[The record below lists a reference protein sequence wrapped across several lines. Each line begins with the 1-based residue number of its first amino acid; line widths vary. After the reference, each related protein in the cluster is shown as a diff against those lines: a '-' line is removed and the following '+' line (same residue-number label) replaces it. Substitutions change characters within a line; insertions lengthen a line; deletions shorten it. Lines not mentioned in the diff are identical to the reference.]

1 MADRNPAQK
10 GKKAKFWNFIPAV
23 PQENK
28 PAELI
33 LYGEI
38 ASESWWGD
46 EVTPRQFGEELAA
59 LGDVAEI
66 VVRINSPGGDV
77 FAANAIYTRLKDN
90 AATITVKID
99 GWAASAATI
108 IAAAGD
114 KVLIARNGVMMYHD
128 PAMNLR
134 GYFKADEL
142 EKQIAALAVIKNS
155 IVNALA
161 MKTGKT
167 EEEVSEIMKAETWYT
182 GAEAVE
188 NGFADELM
196 FEEKDVETEVQD
208 DCRVVVNSVAF
219 DLSPFRSI
227 PKALLN
233 SRPARNGGGFTDT
246 HQHQQE
252 KEKKTKME
260 IKNVEQLEQEYPDL
274 VKQVRDHATAAER
287 ARIKAI
293 EDLALNGFETIV
305 NTAKFEKPESA
316 ADVAMKIVAAQKKQG
331 EAFLDSREKDVKDG
345 RVGEVGAEASEGAG
359 TGKENPF
366 EAAIDSVFPAVK

>member
-1 MADRNPAQK
+1 MGSKNPAQK
-10 GKKAKFWNFIPAV
+10 EKKAKFWNFIPAV

-46 EVTPRQFGEELAA
+46 EVTLRQFGEELAA

-252 KEKKTKME
+252 KEKKTDME
-260 IKNVEQLEQEYPDL
+260 IKNVEQLEQAYPDL
-274 VKQVRDHATAAER
+274 VKQIRDHATAAER

-331 EAFLDSREKDVKDG
+331 EAFLDSRDKDVKDSK
-345 RVGEVGAEASEGAG
+345 VGEVGAEASEGAG
-359 TGKENPF
+359 SGKENPF

>member
-1 MADRNPAQK
+1 MANKKPAQ
-10 GKKAKFWNFIPAV
+10 KAKFWNFVPAV

-59 LGDVAEI
+59 LGDVSEI

-114 KVLIARNGVMMYHD
+114 RVLIARNGVMMYHD

-161 MKTGKT
+161 LKTGKT
-167 EEEVSEIMKAETWYT
+167 EEAISEIMKAETWYT
-182 GAEAVE
+182 GADAVE

-196 FEEKDVETEVQD
+196 FEGNDVETEVQD
-208 DCRVVVNSVAF
+208 ASCVVVNSVAF

-233 SRPARNGGGFTDT
+233 SRPARDGGGFTDI
-246 HQHQQE
+246 HQKQQK
-252 KEKKTKME
+252 KESKTNME
-260 IKNVEQLEQEYPDL
+260 ITNVEQLEQAYPEL

-293 EDLALNGFETIV
+293 EDLALSGYETIV
-305 NTAKFEKPESA
+305 DAAKFEKPETA
-316 ADVAMKIVAAQKKQG
+316 ADVAVKIIAAQKKQG
-331 EAFLDSREKDVKDG
+331 EAFLTSREEDVKDG
-345 RVGEVGAEASEGAG
+345 KVGEVGAQASEGAG
-359 TGKENPF
+359 GDGEENPF
-366 EAAIDSVFPAVK
+366 DAAIDRVLPAVK

>member
-1 MADRNPAQK
+1 MANRKPAQK
-10 GKKAKFWNFIPAV
+10 QKKTKFWNFIPAV

-38 ASESWWGD
+38 AAESWWGD

-134 GYFKADEL
+134 GYFKAEEL

-161 MKTGKT
+161 LKTGKT
-167 EEEVSEIMKAETWYT
+167 EEEISEIMKAETWYT

-233 SRPARNGGGFTDT
+233 SRPARNGGGFTDI

-252 KEKKTKME
+252 KEKKTNME
-260 IKNVEQLEQEYPDL
+260 ITNVEQLEQEYPDL
-274 VKQVRDHATAAER
+274 VEQVRDHATAAER

-293 EDLALNGFETIV
+293 EDLALTGFESIV
-305 NTAKFEKPESA
+305 DTAKFEKPESA

-331 EAFLDSREKDVKDG
+331 EAFLSSREADVKDSK
-345 RVGEVGAEASEGAG
+345 VGEVGAEASEGADG
-359 TGKENPF
+359 GEENPF
-366 EAAIDSVFPAVK
+366 DAAIDRMLPAAK

>member
-1 MADRNPAQK
+1 MNPAQK
-10 GKKAKFWNFIPAV
+10 EKKAKFWNFIPAV

-77 FAANAIYTRLKDN
+77 FAANAIYTRLKDS

-233 SRPARNGGGFTDT
+233 SRPARDGGSFTDT
-246 HQHQQE
+246 HQQE
-252 KEKKTKME
+252 KEKKTEME
-260 IKNVEQLEQEYPDL
+260 ITNVEQLEQKYPDL
-274 VKQVRDHATAAER
+274 VKQIRDSATAAER

-293 EDLALNGFETIV
+293 EDLALSGFETIV
-305 NTAKFEKPESA
+305 DTAKFEKPESA
-316 ADVAMKIVAAQKKQG
+316 ADVAMKIVAAQRKQG
-331 EAFLDSREKDVKDG
+331 EAFLSSREADVKDSK
-345 RVGEVGAEASEGAG
+345 VGEVGAEASEGADG
-359 TGKENPF
+359 GKENPF
-366 EAAIDSVFPAVK
+366 DAAIDSVFPAVK

>member
-1 MADRNPAQK
+1 MANRKPAQK
-10 GKKAKFWNFIPAV
+10 QKKTKFWNFIPAV

-38 ASESWWGD
+38 AAESWWGD

-134 GYFKADEL
+134 GYFKAEEL

-252 KEKKTKME
+252 KEKKTNME
-260 IKNVEQLEQEYPDL
+260 ITNVEQLEQEYPDL
-274 VKQVRDHATAAER
+274 VKQVRDSATAAER
-287 ARIKAI
+287 ARIKDI
-293 EDLALNGFETIV
+293 EDLALSGFETIV

-331 EAFLDSREKDVKDG
+331 EAFLESRDKDVKDSK
-345 RVGEVGAEASEGAG
+345 VGEVGAEASEGADG
-359 TGKENPF
+359 GKGNPF
-366 EAAIDSVFPAVK
+366 DAAIDSVFPATK

>member
-1 MADRNPAQK
+1 MANRKPAQK
-10 GKKAKFWNFIPAV
+10 GKAAKFWNFIPAV

-38 ASESWWGD
+38 SSESWWGD

-59 LGDVAEI
+59 LGDVPEI

-114 KVLIARNGVMMYHD
+114 RVLIARNGVMMYHD
-128 PAMNLR
+128 PAMSLR

-161 MKTGKT
+161 LKTGKT
-167 EEEVSEIMKAETWYT
+167 EEAISEIMKAETWYT
-182 GAEAVE
+182 GADAVE

-196 FEEKDVETEVQD
+196 FEGSDVETEVQD
-208 DCRVVVNSVAF
+208 DCRVVVNSVAV
-219 DLSPFRSI
+219 DISAFRSI

-233 SRPARNGGGFTDT
+233 SRPARDGGGFTDT
-246 HQHQQE
+246 HQKQQE
-252 KEKKTKME
+252 KESKTNME
-260 IKNVEQLEQEYPDL
+260 FENVEQLEQAYPEL
-274 VKQVRDHATAAER
+274 VKQIRDKATAAER
-287 ARIKAI
+287 ARIKDI
-293 EDLALNGFETIV
+293 EDLALSGYETIV
-305 NTAKFEKPESA
+305 DAAKFEKPETA
-316 ADVAMKIVAAQKKQG
+316 ADVAVKIIAAQKKQG
-331 EAFLDSREKDVKDG
+331 EAFLTSREADVKDG
-345 RVGEVGAEASEGAG
+345 KVGEVGAQASEGAG
-359 TGKENPF
+359 DGKENPF
-366 EAAIDSVFPAVK
+366 DAAIDRAFPDVK

>member
-1 MADRNPAQK
+1 MANRNPAQK
-10 GKKAKFWNFIPAV
+10 GKKTKFWNFIPAV

-59 LGDVAEI
+59 LGDVPEI

-252 KEKKTKME
+252 KEKKTNME
-260 IKNVEQLEQEYPDL
+260 IKNVEQLEQAYPDL
-274 VKQVRDHATAAER
+274 VKQIRDHATAAER

-331 EAFLDSREKDVKDG
+331 EEFLASRDKDVKDSK
-345 RVGEVGAEASEGAG
+345 VGEVGAEASEGAG
-359 TGKENPF
+359 DGKENPF
-366 EAAIDSVFPAVK
+366 DAAIDSVFPATK

>member
-1 MADRNPAQK
+1 MANRNPAQK
-10 GKKAKFWNFIPAV
+10 GKKTKFWNFIPAV

-59 LGDVAEI
+59 LGDVSEI

-77 FAANAIYTRLKDN
+77 FAANAIYTRLKDS

-219 DLSPFRSI
+219 DLSWFRSI

-252 KEKKTKME
+252 KEKKTEME
-260 IKNVEQLEQEYPDL
+260 IKNVEQLEQAYPDL
-274 VKQVRDHATAAER
+274 VKQVRDSATAAER
-287 ARIKAI
+287 ARIKDI

-331 EAFLDSREKDVKDG
+331 EEFLASRDKDVKDSK
-345 RVGEVGAEASEGAG
+345 VGEVGAEASEGAG
-359 TGKENPF
+359 DGKENPF
-366 EAAIDSVFPAVK
+366 DAAIDSVFPAVK

>member
-1 MADRNPAQK
+1 M
-10 GKKAKFWNFIPAV
+10 
-23 PQENK
+23 
-28 PAELI
+28 
-33 LYGEI
+33 
-38 ASESWWGD
+38 
-46 EVTPRQFGEELAA
+46 
-59 LGDVAEI
+59 
-66 VVRINSPGGDV
+66 
-77 FAANAIYTRLKDN
+77 
-90 AATITVKID
+90 KID

-233 SRPARNGGGFTDT
+233 SRPARDGGSFTDT
-246 HQHQQE
+246 HQQE
-252 KEKKTKME
+252 KEKKTEME
-260 IKNVEQLEQEYPDL
+260 ITNVEQLEQKYPDL
-274 VKQVRDHATAAER
+274 VKQIRDSATAAER
-287 ARIKAI
+287 ARIKDI
-293 EDLALNGFETIV
+293 EDLALSGFETIV
-305 NTAKFEKPESA
+305 DTAKFEKPETA
-316 ADVAMKIVAAQKKQG
+316 ADVAMKIVAAQRKQG
-331 EAFLDSREKDVKDG
+331 EAFLDSRDKDVKDSK
-345 RVGEVGAEASEGAG
+345 VGEVGAEASEGADG
-359 TGKENPF
+359 GKENPF
-366 EAAIDSVFPAVK
+366 DAAIDSVFPAVK

>member
-1 MADRNPAQK
+1 MADRKPAQK

-46 EVTPRQFGEELAA
+46 EVTPRQFGEKLAA

-134 GYFKADEL
+134 GYFNADEL

-161 MKTGKT
+161 LKTGKT
-167 EEEVSEIMKAETWYT
+167 EEEISEIMKAETWYT

-196 FEEKDVETEVQD
+196 FEGNDVETEVQD
-208 DCRVVVNSVAF
+208 ASRVVVNSVAF
-219 DLSPFRSI
+219 DLSAFRSI

-246 HQHQQE
+246 QQKQE
-252 KEKKTKME
+252 KENRTSME
-260 IKNVEQLEQEYPDL
+260 IKNVEQLEQEYPEL
-274 VKQVRDHATAAER
+274 VKQVRDSATAAER

-293 EDLALNGFETIV
+293 EDLALSGYESIV
-305 NTAKFEKPESA
+305 DTAKFEKPESA
-316 ADVAMKIVAAQKKQG
+316 ADVAVKIIAAQKKQG
-331 EAFLDSREKDVKDG
+331 EAFLASRDADVKDG
-345 RVGEVGAEASEGAG
+345 KVGEVGAQASEGASD
-359 TGKENPF
+359 GKENLF
-366 EAAIDSVFPAVK
+366 DAAIDRAFPAVK

>member
-1 MADRNPAQK
+1 MGSKNPAQK
-10 GKKAKFWNFIPAV
+10 EKKAKFWNFIPAV

-134 GYFKADEL
+134 GYFKAEEL

-161 MKTGKT
+161 LKTGKT
-167 EEEVSEIMKAETWYT
+167 EEEISEIMKAETWYT

-233 SRPARNGGGFTDT
+233 SRPARNGGGFTDI

-252 KEKKTKME
+252 KEKKTNME
-260 IKNVEQLEQEYPDL
+260 ITNVEQLEQEYPDL
-274 VKQVRDHATAAER
+274 VEQVRDHATAAER

-293 EDLALNGFETIV
+293 EDLALTGFESIV
-305 NTAKFEKPESA
+305 DTAKFEKPESA

-331 EAFLDSREKDVKDG
+331 EAFLSSREADVKDSK
-345 RVGEVGAEASEGAG
+345 VGEVGAEASEGADG
-359 TGKENPF
+359 GEENPF
-366 EAAIDSVFPAVK
+366 DAAIDRMLPAAK

>member
-1 MADRNPAQK
+1 MANRKPAQK
-10 GKKAKFWNFIPAV
+10 QKKTKFWNFIPAV

-38 ASESWWGD
+38 AAESWWGD
-46 EVTPRQFGEELAA
+46 EVTPRQFSEELAA

-134 GYFKADEL
+134 GYFKAEEL

-161 MKTGKT
+161 LKTGKT
-167 EEEVSEIMKAETWYT
+167 EEEISEIMKAETWYT

-233 SRPARNGGGFTDT
+233 SRPARNGGGFTDI

-252 KEKKTKME
+252 KEKKTNME
-260 IKNVEQLEQEYPDL
+260 ITNVEQLEQEYPDL

-293 EDLALNGFETIV
+293 EDLALTGFESIV
-305 NTAKFEKPESA
+305 DTAKFEKPESA

-331 EAFLDSREKDVKDG
+331 EAFLSSREADVKDSK
-345 RVGEVGAEASEGAG
+345 VGEVGAEASEGADG
-359 TGKENPF
+359 GEENPF
-366 EAAIDSVFPAVK
+366 DAAIDRMLPAAK

>member
-1 MADRNPAQK
+1 MGSKNPAQK
-10 GKKAKFWNFIPAV
+10 EKKAKFWNFIPAV

-142 EKQIAALAVIKNS
+142 EKQIAALVVIKNS
-155 IVNALA
+155 VVNALA

-252 KEKKTKME
+252 KEKKTDME
-260 IKNVEQLEQEYPDL
+260 IKNVEQLEQAYPDL
-274 VKQVRDHATAAER
+274 VKQIRDHATAAER

-316 ADVAMKIVAAQKKQG
+316 ADVAMKIVVAQKKQG
-331 EAFLDSREKDVKDG
+331 EAFLDSRDKDVKDSK
-345 RVGEVGAEASEGAG
+345 VGEVGAEASEGAG
-359 TGKENPF
+359 SGKENPF

>member
-1 MADRNPAQK
+1 MANKKPAQK
-10 GKKAKFWNFIPAV
+10 QKKSKFWNFIPAV

-38 ASESWWGD
+38 AAESWWGD

-114 KVLIARNGVMMYHD
+114 RVLIARNGVMMYHD

-134 GYFKADEL
+134 GYFKAEEL

-167 EEEVSEIMKAETWYT
+167 EEEISEIMKAETWYT

-246 HQHQQE
+246 NQHQQE
-252 KEKKTKME
+252 KEKKTNME
-260 IKNVEQLEQEYPDL
+260 ITNVEQLEQEYPDL
-274 VKQVRDHATAAER
+274 VKQVRDRATAAER

-293 EDLALNGFETIV
+293 EDLALTGFESIV
-305 NTAKFEKPESA
+305 DTAKFEKPESA
-316 ADVAMKIVAAQKKQG
+316 ADVAMKIVAEQKKQG
-331 EAFLDSREKDVKDG
+331 KAFLDSREADVKDSK
-345 RVGEVGAEASEGAG
+345 VGEVGAEASEGADG
-359 TGKENPF
+359 GDENPF
-366 EAAIDSVFPAVK
+366 DAAIDRMLPDVK

>member
-1 MADRNPAQK
+1 MAGKKPAQK
-10 GKKAKFWNFIPAV
+10 GNKAKFWNFIPAV

-59 LGDVAEI
+59 LGDVSEI

-77 FAANAIYTRLKDN
+77 FAANAIYTRLKDS

-134 GYFKADEL
+134 GYFKAEEL

-161 MKTGKT
+161 LKTGKT
-167 EEEVSEIMKAETWYT
+167 EEAISEIMKAETWYT
-182 GAEAVE
+182 GADAVE

-196 FEEKDVETEVQD
+196 FEGNDVETEVQD

-233 SRPARNGGGFTDT
+233 SRPARDGGGFTDIN
-246 HQHQQE
+246 QKQQE
-252 KEKKTKME
+252 KESKTDME
-260 IKNVEQLEQEYPDL
+260 ITNVEQLEQKYPEL
-274 VKQVRDHATAAER
+274 VKQVRDNATAAER

-293 EDLALNGFETIV
+293 EDLALTGYESIV
-305 NTAKFEKPESA
+305 DAAKFEKPETA
-316 ADVAMKIVAAQKKQG
+316 ADVAVKIIAAQKKQG
-331 EAFLDSREKDVKDG
+331 EAFLGSREQDVTDSK
-345 RVGEVGAEASEGAG
+345 VGEVGAQASEGAG
-359 TGKENPF
+359 SDKENPF
-366 EAAIDSVFPAVK
+366 DAAIDRAFPAVK

>member
-1 MADRNPAQK
+1 MNPAQK
-10 GKKAKFWNFIPAV
+10 EKKTKFWNFIPAV

-77 FAANAIYTRLKDN
+77 FAANAIYTRLKDST
-90 AATITVKID
+90 ATITVKID

-233 SRPARNGGGFTDT
+233 SRPARDGGGFTDT
-246 HQHQQE
+246 HQKQQE
-252 KEKKTKME
+252 KESKTHME
-260 IKNVEQLEQEYPDL
+260 FENVEQLEQAYPEL
-274 VKQVRDHATAAER
+274 VKQIRDKATAAER
-287 ARIKAI
+287 ARIKDI
-293 EDLALNGFETIV
+293 EDLALSGFETIV
-305 NTAKFEKPESA
+305 DTAKFEKPETA
-316 ADVAMKIVAAQKKQG
+316 ADVAMKIVAAQRKQG
-331 EAFLDSREKDVKDG
+331 EAFLDSRDKDVKDSK
-345 RVGEVGAEASEGAG
+345 VGEVGAEASEGADG
-359 TGKENPF
+359 GKENPF
-366 EAAIDSVFPAVK
+366 DAAIDSVFPAVK

>member
-1 MADRNPAQK
+1 MANRNPARK
-10 GKKAKFWNFIPAV
+10 GKKTKFWNFVPAV

-38 ASESWWGD
+38 AAESWWGD

-77 FAANAIYTRLKDN
+77 FAAGAIYTRLKDN
-90 AATITVKID
+90 AAAITVKID

-114 KVLIARNGVMMYHD
+114 KVLIAQNGVMMYHD
-128 PAMNLR
+128 PAMKLR

-161 MKTGKT
+161 MKTGKS

-233 SRPARNGGGFTDT
+233 SRPARDGGGFTDT
-246 HQHQQE
+246 HQQE
-252 KEKKTKME
+252 KEKKTEME
-260 IKNVEQLEQEYPDL
+260 ITNVEQLEQKYPDL
-274 VKQVRDHATAAER
+274 VKQVRDSATAAER

-293 EDLALNGFETIV
+293 EDLALSGFETIV
-305 NTAKFEKPESA
+305 DTAKFEKPESA

-331 EAFLDSREKDVKDG
+331 EAFLSSREADVKDSK
-345 RVGEVGAEASEGAG
+345 VGEVGAEASEGAG
-359 TGKENPF
+359 GGDENPF
-366 EAAIDSVFPAVK
+366 DAAIDRMLPDVK

>member
-1 MADRNPAQK
+1 MGSKNPDK
-10 GKKAKFWNFIPAV
+10 KEKKAKFWNFIPAV

-252 KEKKTKME
+252 KEKKTDME
-260 IKNVEQLEQEYPDL
+260 IKNVEQLEQAYPDL
-274 VKQVRDHATAAER
+274 VKQIRDHATAAER

-331 EAFLDSREKDVKDG
+331 EAFLDSRDKDVKDSK
-345 RVGEVGAEASEGAG
+345 VGEVGAEASEGAG
-359 TGKENPF
+359 SGEENPF

>member
-1 MADRNPAQK
+1 MANRKPAQK
-10 GKKAKFWNFIPAV
+10 QKKTKFWNFIPAV

-38 ASESWWGD
+38 AAESWWGD
-46 EVTPRQFGEELAA
+46 EVTPRQFSEELAA

-77 FAANAIYTRLKDN
+77 FAANAIYTRLKDST
-90 AATITVKID
+90 ATITVKID

-134 GYFKADEL
+134 GYFKAEEL

-161 MKTGKT
+161 LKTGKT
-167 EEEVSEIMKAETWYT
+167 EEEISEIMKAETWYT

-233 SRPARNGGGFTDT
+233 SRPARNGGGFTDI

-252 KEKKTKME
+252 KEKKTNME
-260 IKNVEQLEQEYPDL
+260 ITNVEQLEQEYPDL

-293 EDLALNGFETIV
+293 EDLALTGFESIV
-305 NTAKFEKPESA
+305 DTAKFEKPESA

-331 EAFLDSREKDVKDG
+331 EAFLSSREADVKDSK
-345 RVGEVGAEASEGAG
+345 VGEVGAEASEGADG
-359 TGKENPF
+359 GEENPF
-366 EAAIDSVFPAVK
+366 DAAIDRMLPAAK

>member
-1 MADRNPAQK
+1 MGSKNPAQK
-10 GKKAKFWNFIPAV
+10 EKKAKFWNFIPAV

-252 KEKKTKME
+252 KEKKTDME
-260 IKNVEQLEQEYPDL
+260 IKNVEQLEQAYPDL
-274 VKQVRDHATAAER
+274 VKQIRDHATAAER

-331 EAFLDSREKDVKDG
+331 EAFLDSRDKDVKDSK
-345 RVGEVGAEASEGAG
+345 VGEVGAEASEGADG
-359 TGKENPF
+359 GKGNPF
-366 EAAIDSVFPAVK
+366 DAAIDSVFPATK

>member
-1 MADRNPAQK
+1 MANRKPAQK
-10 GKKAKFWNFIPAV
+10 QKKTKFWNFIPAV

-252 KEKKTKME
+252 KEKKTDME
-260 IKNVEQLEQEYPDL
+260 ITNVEQLEQAYPDL
-274 VKQVRDHATAAER
+274 VKQIRDHATAAER

-331 EAFLDSREKDVKDG
+331 EAFLDSRDKDVKDSK
-345 RVGEVGAEASEGAG
+345 VGEVGAEASEGAG
-359 TGKENPF
+359 SGKENPF